1 MLRTTLGLVALLT
14 LTGCASSSNIIN
26 APIDAGIS
34 RNFNAPYS
42 QTKRLAL
49 ESVQGLNVDINSTK
63 DSGGAFSVVFSK
75 PMSAFSWGEVG
86 RIIVLD
92 IAPQSRVTVFSEK
105 RVKTQITGTDNDQFA
120 QSIFEGIDH
129 ALGNN

>member
-1 MLRTTLGLVALLT
+1 MLKYTFGLVAVLA
-14 LTGCASSSNIIN
+14 LTGCASSSDIRN

-34 RNFNAPYS
+34 KDFAAPYS

-49 ESVQGLNVDINSTK
+49 ESVQGLNVDVNSAK
-63 DSGGAFSVVFSK
+63 DSGNVFSIVFSK

-86 RIIVLD
+86 RIVVLD
-92 IAPQSRVTVFSEK
+92 TDPQSRVTVFSEK
-105 RVKTQITGTDNDQFA
+105 RVKTQITGTDNQEFA
-120 QSIFEGIDH
+120 QTIFDGIDH